1 MAKPMTN
8 ADNFWLSMDE
18 PTNLMVITA
27 FMEFAEPLDY
37 KRLLATID
45 SRLASFP
52 RFQKKIVKPKSG
64 VGLPNW
70 ETDPN
75 YDLRSHIHR
84 VALPDPGDKADLQ
97 EMISNLTVT
106 PLDPNRPLWQIHL
119 IENYG
124 GGCVLFFRI
133 HHCIAD
139 GISLIY
145 VLLSTADTDPDAPW
159 PTGSTKKKKPAFSMR
174 SALPLASLMDTARE
188 TVSKTKKMG
197 SVLVKEVSKA
207 ATDPEHLKNLART
220 TGRVPTDFASV
231 LSRLTI
237 MKPDP
242 NTPFKGRLGTR
253 KKVA

>member
-27 FMEFAEPLDY
+27 FMEFTEPLDY

-45 SRLASFP
+45 SRLVSFP

-106 PLDPNRPLWQIHL
+106 PWTPTVPCGR
-119 IENYG
+119 
-124 GGCVLFFRI
+124 
-133 HHCIAD
+133 
-139 GISLIY
+139 
-145 VLLSTADTDPDAPW
+145 ST
-159 PTGSTKKKKPAFSMR
+159 
-174 SALPLASLMDTARE
+174 
-188 TVSKTKKMG
+188 
-197 SVLVKEVSKA
+197 
-207 ATDPEHLKNLART
+207 
-220 TGRVPTDFASV
+220 
-231 LSRLTI
+231 
-237 MKPDP
+237 
-242 NTPFKGRLGTR
+242 
-253 KKVA
+253 